1 MERDNSSESGARRIS
16 WGGLLTI
23 SLLLVLLI
31 ALIAA
36 AGRYIYG
43 QHARRQQIQQRQETN
58 AELGLPRDFP
68 SDVVPLYPEAELLAT
83 ERDSAV
89 STDDEAMD
97 KWYVH
102 AESDLDK
109 DTVYNYYHERML
121 AAGMRQ
127 TQYVSIPT
135 GYGSDYADEDYV
147 IEFII
152 ERRPDSDRL
161 QLEITVYRVR
171 D

>member
-1 MERDNSSESGARRIS
+1 VERDNATGKGSRKIS

-23 SLLLVLLI
+23 SLLLVLVI

-36 AGRYIYG
+36 AAQYLYGR
-43 QHARRQQIQQRQETN
+43 HVKREQIRQRQETN
-58 AELGLPRDFP
+58 IELGLPRDFP
-68 SDVVPLYPEAELLAT
+68 SDLIPLYAGANLISS
-83 ERDSAV
+83 ERGSAV
-89 STDDEAMD
+89 STADEPMD

-102 AESDLDK
+102 AQSDDDK
-109 DTVYNYYHERML
+109 DAVYDYYHERML
-121 AAGMRQ
+121 AEGMRQ

-135 GYGSDYADEDYV
+135 GYGSDYADAEYV

-152 ERRPDSDRL
+152 ERRPDADRL
-161 QLEITVYRVR
+161 QIEITVYRVR